1 MSDEIKDPNVIN
13 ENAAP
18 AAETAPA
25 ASEYSASKITVLE
38 GLEAVRMRPAMYIGD
53 TALKGLHHLV
63 YEVVDNSIDEALAGY
78 ASSVEVTI
86 HPDNSISVLDD
97 GRGIPVD
104 MHETEGKPAVEVVLT
119 VLHAGG
125 KFDHNSYKVSGG
137 LHGVGVSCVNALSD
151 WMKVEV
157 YRDGKAWGIEFARG
171 VTTKQLYPLG
181 DTDRRGTK
189 VTFKPDGT
197 IFPDT
202 IYDRSTLANRLRDL
216 AFLNSGIAVTL
227 IDERLES
234 SDELYKEHHCY
245 EGGVAEFVKFLNA
258 EQKVIHPEP
267 IYFHREKDGI
277 DVEIAMQ
284 YNDSFRANIASYTNN
299 INTHEGGTHLVGFQ
313 GALTRTIN
321 NYARENKMLKGA
333 NDKGMSAEDVR
344 EGLTA
349 IVSVK
354 VPDPQ
359 FEGQTKTK
367 LGNSNVRGIVE
378 SVAYENLST
387 FFEENP
393 AVAKEVVL
401 KSQTAARAR
410 EAAKRARE
418 LVQRKGVLDGFGL
431 PGKLAE
437 CSDRNPENCEM
448 YIVEGDSAGGSAKQ
462 GRNSKFQAILPIR
475 GKLLNVEKARLDK
488 ILKNN
493 EIRAMFAAIGCGVDE
508 DFDISKLRYHR
519 IVIMTDA
526 DVDGA
531 HIRTLL
537 LTFFYRQMRPLIEA
551 GHIYIANPPLF
562 KVKRKSKE
570 RYIDTDEQLD
580 NYLIQL
586 GVEDIQVFDAAGV
599 PVEQAQVEKLIAL
612 FRRAQHCA
620 AGLQRCGV
628 EPPEYFTLANA
639 EGAFPIAEISVR
651 ELDGTITRK
660 FVYTA
665 EERQSVI
672 AESRERIGEEAPAI
686 VPVDEAAPVE
696 NIAGNVDDEADENEE
711 TAEVAESAAD
721 LLNINA
727 APSSIDTVD
736 IFEALAVTELARDL
750 ADMQIGAE
758 KVFADGD
765 AIWRVTADGKE
776 REAHSLQELFE
787 IIRDNGRKGI
797 DIQRY
802 KGLGEMDPEQLW
814 ETTMDPARR
823 KMIQVTM
830 KDAVQAERMFTLLMG
845 DAVEPRREYI
855 EKYAASVK
863 DLDI

>member
-1 MSDEIKDPNVIN
+1 MSDEVKDPNVIN
-13 ENAAP
+13 EGA
-18 AAETAPA
+18 APA

-38 GLEAVRMRPAMYIGD
+38 GLEAVRMRPAMYIGS
-53 TALKGLHHLV
+53 TSERGLHHLV

-78 ASSVEVTI
+78 ASKVEVTI
-86 HPDNSISVLDD
+86 HPDNTISVLDD

-171 VTTKQLYPLG
+171 VTTKQLYSLG
-181 DTDRRGTK
+181 DTDKRGTR
-189 VTFKPDGT
+189 VTFKPDAT
-197 IFPDT
+197 IFTETVYSRD
-202 IYDRSTLANRLRDL
+202 TLANRLRDL
-216 AFLNSGIAVTL
+216 AFLNSGVSVTL
-227 IDERLES
+227 IDERLET
-234 SDELYKEHHCY
+234 SDPKYMEHHCY
-245 EGGVAEFVKFLNA
+245 EGGVAEFVKYLNTDI
-258 EQKVIHPEP
+258 KVVHPEP
-267 IYFHREKDGI
+267 IYFHCEKDGI

-284 YNDSFRANIASYTNN
+284 YNDSFRANISSYTNN
-299 INTHEGGTHLVGFQ
+299 INTVDGGTHLVGFQ
-313 GALTRTIN
+313 GALTRSIN
-321 NYARENKMLKGA
+321 NYAKENKMLKGA
-333 NDKGMSAEDVR
+333 SDKGMSGEDVR

-378 SVAYENLST
+378 SVTFEHLST

-393 AVAKEVVL
+393 AIAKEVIL
-401 KSQTAARAR
+401 KSMRAAAAR
-410 EAAKRARE
+410 EAARKARE

-437 CSDRNPENCEM
+437 CSDRDPQNCEM

-493 EIRAMFAAIGCGVDE
+493 EINAMFAAIGCGVDE

-562 KVKRKSKE
+562 KVKRKNKE

-586 GVEDIQVFDAAGV
+586 GVEDIQVFDNDGNLL
-599 PVEQAQVEKLIAL
+599 EQEKVEKLIAL

-620 AGLQRCGV
+620 SGLQRCGV

-651 ELDGTITRK
+651 ELDGTVSRR

-665 EERQSVI
+665 EERKDVI
-672 AESRERIGEEAPAI
+672 AESRERIGEDIPLAETVDQDAPVMDSSA
-686 VPVDEAAPVE
+686 EAA
-696 NIAGNVDDEADENEE
+696 GDDAADNEE
-711 TAEVAESAAD
+711 NGESAAE
-721 LLNINA
+721 LFNVMA
-727 APSSIDTVD
+727 TPSSIDTVD

-750 ADMQIGAE
+750 AEQQISAE
-758 KVFADGD
+758 KVFAAGD
-765 AIWRVTADGKE
+765 PIWRVSADGKE
-776 REAHSLQELFE
+776 RNAHSLQELFE

-830 KDAVQAERMFTLLMG
+830 NDAVQAERMFTLLMG